1 MDDSGFDSDPKQ
13 RQIIEDDQI
22 FPVSD
27 SSSSS
32 AATINST
39 PRKNNR
45 SRELQ
50 KKLERRIEQAK
61 KIQNTQETK
70 KSPSLIPIQRLPI
83 PCGKASAN
91 NIKEQHPLVNWDSD
105 ESEELDFF
113 PVLRARDSKQE
124 LTDTFSIEDFELTPE
139 EDDLDLL
146 PPKTMSLC
154 CNCRSYTFKCE
165 IL

>member
-1 MDDSGFDSDPKQ
+1 MDDSGFDSDPK
-13 RQIIEDDQI
+13 RQIIEDDQL

-39 PRKNNR
+39 PRKSNR

-61 KIQNTQETK
+61 KIHSKQEAK

-83 PCGKASAN
+83 PGGRPLP

-113 PVLRARDSKQE
+113 PVSRTRDSKQE

-139 EDDLDLL
+139 EDDLDLR
-146 PPKTMSLC
+146 PPKTMNLC
-154 CNCRSYTFKCE
+154 CNCRNYKFKCT